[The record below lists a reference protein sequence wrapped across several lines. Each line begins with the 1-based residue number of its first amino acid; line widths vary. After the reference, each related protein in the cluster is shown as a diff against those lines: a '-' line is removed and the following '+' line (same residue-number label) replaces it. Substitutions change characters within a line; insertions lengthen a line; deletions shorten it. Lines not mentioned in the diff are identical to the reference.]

1 MNKWA
6 YIKIQEENAELRE
19 LLGLDPVTTITEKSR
34 LMWGHCERK
43 HSIHAT
49 HRHMPGKLQ
58 Q

>member
-34 LMWGHCERK
+34 
-43 HSIHAT
+43 
-49 HRHMPGKLQ
+49 
-58 Q
+58 